1 MALANPE
8 VVLHLDAHVPGFL
21 GDVVPCVDNVAL
33 VVDQG
38 HAELFPVVGNAGE
51 PLMSYAADGCGR
63 QRVGL
68 CVEHHYAASGI
79 WIGSQLDSQ
88 SP

>member
-1 MALANPE
+1 MALAYPE

-21 GDVVPCVDNVAL
+21 GDVVPSVDNVAL

-51 PLMSYAADGCGR
+51 PFMSYAADGCGR
-63 QRVGL
+63 QRVGFG
-68 CVEHHYAASGI
+68 VEYHYAASNLI
-79 WIGSQLDSQ
+79 IGSKLDS
-88 SP
+88 